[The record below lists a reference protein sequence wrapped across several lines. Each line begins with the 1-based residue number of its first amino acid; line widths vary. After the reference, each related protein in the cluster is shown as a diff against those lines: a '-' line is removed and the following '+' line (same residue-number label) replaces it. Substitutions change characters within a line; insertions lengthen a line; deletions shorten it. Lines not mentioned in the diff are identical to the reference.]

1 MNYNFDLEYQKG
13 ARKKLVIKILITL
26 AEIIIVVSAAYFL
39 THYGFERYTVTGQDM
54 KPTLKKEDEILINK
68 LIYHIASIKRND
80 VVLVRQSGSE
90 HNYYMLERVIGL
102 PGEQVQIKD
111 GKVYIDGEKLKEK
124 YKFPVMENGGLAL
137 EKITLDD
144 DEYFLL
150 CDNRNNGEDS
160 RNANV
165 GNILRENILGKA
177 WIRMNTVEFIGMMNE
192 FDKEKSGR

>member
-68 LIYHIASIKRND
+68 LIYHIGSIKRND

>member
-68 LIYHIASIKRND
+68 LIYHIGSIKRND

-160 RNANV
+160 RNAKV